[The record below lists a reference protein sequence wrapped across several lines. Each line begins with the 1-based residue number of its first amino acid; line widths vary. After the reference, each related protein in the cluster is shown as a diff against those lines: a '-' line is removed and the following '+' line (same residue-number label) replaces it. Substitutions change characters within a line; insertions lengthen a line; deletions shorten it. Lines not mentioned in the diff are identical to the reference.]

1 MKHVDAD
8 ADADDAVAKD
18 EDADVDTNAGDVDA
32 KQENRFIS
40 YFPGFWSQVDY
51 TDGRKEA
58 KRKTGLIQN
67 DLKQKQTNKQT
78 RQKNRK

>member
-8 ADADDAVAKD
+8 ADADDAV
-18 EDADVDTNAGDVDA
+18 A

-67 DLKQKQTNKQT
+67 DLKKKQTNKQT
-78 RQKNRK
+78 RQRNRK

>member
-1 MKHVDAD
+1 MRKHVDAD
-8 ADADDAVAKD
+8 DDVDADDAVAKD
-18 EDADVDTNAGDVDA
+18 EDEDVDTNAF
-32 KQENRFIS
+32 NS
-40 YFPGFWSQVDY
+40 YFQGFWSQVDY